1 MSDSS
6 TSLATGSS
14 TSLGAGTVWYRS
26 LYWRIAV
33 GLVAFLALM
42 LGAQGA
48 LFIYTTDRIAG
59 SMPATSPRRLAVLVA
74 SDLSAALNTDPTL
87 DIDDYVQ
94 DQYSRVFQ
102 PFIVL
107 IFTHS
112 MSSLIFSDIDFFLI
126 QFNAKRELG
135 KIVII

>member
-1 MSDSS
+1 MSEPS
-6 TSLATGSS
+6 TPLATNSS

-74 SDLSAALNTDPTL
+74 SDLSAALNTDPTPAK
-87 DIDDYVQ
+87 DE
-94 DQYSRVFQ
+94 FK
-102 PFIVL
+102 VL
-107 IFTHS
+107 
-112 MSSLIFSDIDFFLI
+112 
-126 QFNAKRELG
+126 R
-135 KIVII
+135 